1 MSGELEEY
9 VQFST
14 KINEYLSATMLGLE
28 MNVENYNHEAV
39 WQCIMGESIKI
50 RGFYFEGKARQTL
63 SGMIVKDAH
72 ETTIT
77 YNKHMNQN
85 RINFTISHELIHY
98 LYHLNRETPYHYD
111 TKQTLNT
118 YDYKSLIE
126 FQANIGAAAI
136 LLPDPVFINVLKQG
150 KKPADISKEFG
161 ISETALKLRLIQ
173 TMQAEFSASYEA
185 ASKTSFKILN
195 QFGHTGQTL
204 MKDLGTN
211 LERKIIDTNPFYEA
225 LCI

>member
-9 VQFST
+9 LQFSS
-14 KINEYLSATMLGLE
+14 KINEYLSATMLGLN
-28 MNVENYNHEAV
+28 MNVENYDHEAI
-39 WQCIMGESIKI
+39 WQCIMGENVKI
-50 RGFYFEGKARQTL
+50 RGFHFEGKARQAV
-63 SGMIVKDAH
+63 SGMIVKDEN

-77 YNKHMNQN
+77 YNEYMNQN
-85 RINFTISHELIHY
+85 RVNFTISHELVHY
-98 LYHLNRETPYHYD
+98 LYHLNNETPYYYD
-111 TKQTLNT
+111 TKQTLTT
-118 YDYKSLIE
+118 YDYHSLVE

-136 LLPDPVFINVLKQG
+136 LLPDPVFIHVLKQG
-150 KKPADISKEFG
+150 KKPADISQEFG
-161 ISETALKLRLIQ
+161 ISEAALKLRLIQ

-195 QFGHTGQTL
+195 QFGYTGEML

-211 LERKIIDTNPFYEA
+211 LERKIIYTNPFYEA